1 MLSLQNDN
9 ILGEGS
15 SGLWEKI
22 DLAPKVFFQFADQ
35 ANDISWVKVAAGRGC
50 SVPGK
55 VPDRFAGERSASVRF
70 VLTAEGP

>member
-9 ILGEGS
+9 ILGEGL
-15 SGLWEKI
+15 SGFWEKI
-22 DLAPKVFFQFADQ
+22 DLGPKVFFKSADHT
-35 ANDISWVKVAAGRGC
+35 NDILWVKVAAGRGS

-55 VPDRFAGERSASVRF
+55 VLDRFAAGRSASVRF